1 MTVGCAVVSPWLS
14 SFIVNTL
21 SSEFIQYY
29 PAFRSVN
36 ETKSVTLIDSLL
48 TEKEDVMLE
57 RNEALKNYRV
67 SRGIMD
73 ASAQSS
79 GLYQQITSLESQR
92 SGRLTEI
99 QSLQGTIND
108 LKIGRAS
115 CRERVCQYV

>member
-1 MTVGCAVVSPWLS
+1 MRISDWS
-14 SFIVNTL
+14 SDVCSSDL
-21 SSEFIQYY
+21 SEFIQYY
-29 PAFRSVN
+29 HTFRSVN
-36 ETKSVTLIDSLL
+36 ETKSVTLLDSLL
-48 TEKEDVMLE
+48 TEKENVMLE

-108 LKIGRAS
+108 LKA
-115 CRERVCQYV
+115 Q